1 LPRSNERSNFFIILQ
16 SESIGLATRVS
27 ADEVLNEVGLEAA
40 DSELRGMASTAEE
53 AQMPGAEGVDAHVA
67 VVEAAGL
74 EEETS
79 DLAETIIEIK
89 HPALPVL
96 ETIFLNVETIT
107 VVDLVEAN
115 LFQRVV
121 VM

>member
-1 LPRSNERSNFFIILQ
+1 
-16 SESIGLATRVS
+16 LATRVS

-40 DSELRGMASTAEE
+40 DSEARGMASTAEE
-53 AQMPGAEGVDAHVA
+53 AQMPGAEGVVVDAHMAEAVA

-89 HPALPVL
+89 NPALPVL
-96 ETIFLNVETIT
+96 ETTFLNVETIT

-115 LFQRVV
+115 LFKRMV